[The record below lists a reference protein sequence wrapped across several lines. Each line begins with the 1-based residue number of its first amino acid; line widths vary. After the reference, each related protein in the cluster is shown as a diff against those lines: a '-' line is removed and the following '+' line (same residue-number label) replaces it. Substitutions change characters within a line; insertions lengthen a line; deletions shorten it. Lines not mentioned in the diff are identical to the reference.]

1 MVSHMKLKDLMQSN
15 LFNECQLLTKSEG
28 LNNTISSAV
37 ILETFNNE
45 NHFQKNQLVV
55 TTFYELQTVSKEIMK
70 QCFKKMKEHEISA
83 LVVKLNPSITA
94 IPNYLTEECN
104 YWRIPLIQAPQN
116 ISYERL
122 LLAIYEPIL
131 KNQEHLLRTYY
142 EVRQEFTKVERNLRS
157 FDQIVET
164 LYQLIQAP
172 CSLKIPTLEVDIHYG
187 EPFEDYMVI
196 DRNFLRTSEFTKNT
210 YERLTLFFSEK
221 NKNKY
226 ALETQINS
234 PFENKGVL
242 RIYLEDE
249 THLQSDLMVLE
260 NAIDLIHEQIQI
272 VYLLKKHRYTRM
284 NNLADAIL
292 QNPPEKADE
301 LENLLDE
308 ANINSYPYF
317 QGIAF
322 NCKSGLSQK
331 NKTILKKLRQL
342 RSLTIY
348 FDHHKCTV
356 ILFNLKSKME
366 NVTKEEIKQIF
377 HDTRVDL
384 EPFQFS
390 ISQVKPKSGL
400 KEILFDCLDGLR
412 FNNIFSIG
420 PIVSFN
426 NLGVFQI
433 FMRDDGP
440 KQMMEAIPENLITL
454 WLENDEL
461 FETLYTFFKNN
472 RNYKQTAEDLFV
484 HPKTVHYRINK
495 LADIL
500 ALDFSNSVELVN
512 YELATYFLHMKKENT
527 FI

>member
-1 MVSHMKLKDLMQSN
+1 MVSHMKLKDLMQTN
-15 LFNECQLLTKSEG
+15 LFNKCQLLTKSEG
-28 LNNTISSAV
+28 LNNTINSAV

-70 QCFKKMKEHEISA
+70 QCFQKMKEHEISA

-249 THLQSDLMVLE
+249 AHLQSDLMVLE

-292 QNPPEKADE
+292 
-301 LENLLDE
+301 
-308 ANINSYPYF
+308 
-317 QGIAF
+317 
-322 NCKSGLSQK
+322 
-331 NKTILKKLRQL
+331 
-342 RSLTIY
+342 
-348 FDHHKCTV
+348 
-356 ILFNLKSKME
+356 
-366 NVTKEEIKQIF
+366 
-377 HDTRVDL
+377 
-384 EPFQFS
+384 
-390 ISQVKPKSGL
+390 
-400 KEILFDCLDGLR
+400 
-412 FNNIFSIG
+412 
-420 PIVSFN
+420 
-426 NLGVFQI
+426 
-433 FMRDDGP
+433 
-440 KQMMEAIPENLITL
+440 
-454 WLENDEL
+454 
-461 FETLYTFFKNN
+461 
-472 RNYKQTAEDLFV
+472 
-484 HPKTVHYRINK
+484 
-495 LADIL
+495 
-500 ALDFSNSVELVN
+500 
-512 YELATYFLHMKKENT
+512 
-527 FI
+527 